1 MRPVLTT
8 RGCSAAVCTVLCLS
22 AGAAAAAS
30 ASGAKPC
37 ADPAVDIQ
45 IALISKT
52 GPTTGRVRITGIVKN
67 TGSAAWVATSPS
79 HRLQM
84 VLAQQNSAARP
95 DGNPAEPAIAIAQ
108 LKPGEQFKI
117 DHQVNWDSRT
127 SASYPRFIVRIF
139 NVGRIGSHV
148 ALSSLDCR
156 AGNNRKQVTPAD
168 INKLFGPVMPSGPP
182 LKVQGYRL
190 LGGVGVNTVET
201 TLAYSRA
208 SSGAGKV
215 TASVAAPYSGTSNDM
230 AIEGKSG
237 LARIRVNI
245 PCNDQGGSSNRPPP
259 PVTIFYRLW
268 GSLGLPGATGW
279 VVSFSAEHAIPYRE
293 ICPARSRLRQ

>member
-8 RGCSAAVCTVLCLS
+8 RGCSAAVFTVLCLS
-22 AGAAAAAS
+22 AGVAFGAP
-30 ASGAKPC
+30 ASGAKSC

-67 TGSAAWVATSPS
+67 NGSAAWVATSPS
-79 HRLQM
+79 HRLHM

-95 DGNPAEPAIAIAQ
+95 DGNPVEPAIAIVQ
-108 LKPGEQFKI
+108 LKPGKQIKI
-117 DHQVNWDSRT
+117 DHQVNWDART

-156 AGNNRKQVTPAD
+156 TDNNRKEVTVAD

-208 SSGAGKV
+208 SSGAGKI
-215 TASVAAPYSGTSNDM
+215 TASVAAPYSGISDDVL
-230 AIEGKSG
+230 IEGKSG

-245 PCNDQGGSSNRPPP
+245 PCNDMEGSNRPPT

-293 ICPARSRLRQ
+293 VCPARSRLRP